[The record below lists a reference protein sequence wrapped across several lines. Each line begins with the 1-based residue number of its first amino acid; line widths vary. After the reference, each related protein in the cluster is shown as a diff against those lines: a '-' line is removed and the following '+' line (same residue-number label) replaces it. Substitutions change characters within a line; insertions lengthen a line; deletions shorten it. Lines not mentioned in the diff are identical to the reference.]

1 MQVSSG
7 IGNVGKLKPGASY
20 VYESP
25 DGGLTTYAREVGSDE
40 RVMIGQSWQAKELV
54 EQRLWN
60 EIYPKRKLTPALTE
74 AVEKCIIIYKLSE
87 ENNDGI

>member
-1 MQVSSG
+1 MGNLVPGG
-7 IGNVGKLKPGASY
+7 IY
-20 VYESP
+20 IYESP
-25 DGGLTTYAREVGSDE
+25 DGGLTTYARLEGTTE

-54 EQRLWN
+54 EQRMWT
-60 EIYPKRKLTPALTE
+60 EIYPKRNLNPALTE